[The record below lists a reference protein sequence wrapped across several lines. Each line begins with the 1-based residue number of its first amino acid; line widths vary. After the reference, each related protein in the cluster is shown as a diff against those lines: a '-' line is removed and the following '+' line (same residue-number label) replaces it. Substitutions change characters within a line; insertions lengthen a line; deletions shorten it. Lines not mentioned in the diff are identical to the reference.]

1 MSAVARRVGM
11 FVSRTLWPWVCLA
24 ALVGMLA
31 FVPPSLAQTRVP
43 SERPLEALVKASLL
57 SFNDANVTG
66 NFDVFHAK
74 LSKPFRDQF
83 PPEKLSE
90 IFKEFRDKR
99 IDFDIIAAKRPIGT
113 EEPKIADNGTLSI
126 KGYFDTAPSRV
137 NYDLAFIMSDG
148 EWKLIKVN
156 VNVKKPDR

>member
-1 MSAVARRVGM
+1 MNSMRMARWAFAIVLVVGASSLPARAQQK
-11 FVSRTLWPWVCLA
+11 VPGAELQEVLIKA
-24 ALVGMLA
+24 A
-31 FVPPSLAQTRVP
+31 
-43 SERPLEALVKASLL
+43 LL

-66 NFDVFHAK
+66 NYAVFHAK

-83 PPEKLSE
+83 SPEKLAE

-99 IDFDIIAAKRPIGT
+99 IDFDIIAAKKPIGT
-113 EEPKIADNGTLSI
+113 EDAKIADNGILSI
-126 KGYFDTAPSRV
+126 KGYFETTPSRV

-156 VNVKKPDR
+156 VDVKRPDR